1 MQHHPQAFIAYALSL
16 VFLLTAAPPAH
27 SATPV
32 YVVGTLYKR
41 HANVPVYDLKV
52 LDGVIRAIA
61 PTVLVLDVSPGELEK
76 KEVFPSKIEYPG
88 VIFPLLAE
96 KKLVAYASE
105 PAEPMFTE
113 IVQATIKAFDDFGK
127 SKPDLSA
134 ALTAYN
140 EATYAVLMRSWQTP
154 ADAHGKAT
162 EIALDAKSALSDA
175 FVGAVSADGRRRWNE
190 HIAGVAATAAREHPG
205 QRVLVVT
212 GIENRGPVC
221 ALLKA
226 QGDIELVDMERWL
239 REHASTAKA
248 DG

>member
-1 MQHHPQAFIAYALSL
+1 MRHQEAFIGFALAFVL
-16 VFLLTAAPPAH
+16 MLTGTAPAGA
-27 SATPV
+27 ATPV

-41 HANVPVYDLKV
+41 HADAPAYDLKA
-52 LDGVIRAIA
+52 LDRIVREIA
-61 PTVLVLDVSPGELEK
+61 PSVLVLDVTPTELEK
-76 KEVFPSKIEYPG
+76 KEVFPGKIEYPG

-96 KKLVAYASE
+96 NKLVAYASE

-140 EATYAVLMRSWQTP
+140 EATYAALMRSWHTP
-154 ADAHGKAT
+154 ADAHGKTT
-162 EIALDAKSALSDA
+162 EIALDAKSALGDA

-190 HIAGVAATAAREHPG
+190 HIAGVAATAVREHPG

-226 QGDIELVDMERWL
+226 QAGVELVDMEHWL
-239 REHASTAKA
+239 RQHETATAPKS
-248 DG
+248 

>member
-1 MQHHPQAFIAYALSL
+1 MRHQEAFIGYALAFVL
-16 VFLLTAAPPAH
+16 VLTGTAPAG
-27 SATPV
+27 ATTPV

-41 HANVPVYDLKV
+41 HADVPAYDLKA
-52 LDGVIRAIA
+52 LDRIVREIA
-61 PTVLVLDVSPGELEK
+61 PGVLVLDVTPTELEK

-96 KKLVAYASE
+96 KNFIAYASE
-105 PAEPMFTE
+105 PAEPMFTD

-140 EATYAVLMRSWQTP
+140 EATYAVLMQSWQTP
-154 ADAHGKAT
+154 ADAHGKTT

-175 FVGAVSADGRRRWNE
+175 FVGAVSTDGRRRWNE
-190 HIAGVAATAAREHPG
+190 HIAGVAATAVREHPG

-226 QGDIELVDMERWL
+226 QTGVELVDMERWL
-239 REHASTAKA
+239 RQHEAAITPKS
-248 DG
+248 